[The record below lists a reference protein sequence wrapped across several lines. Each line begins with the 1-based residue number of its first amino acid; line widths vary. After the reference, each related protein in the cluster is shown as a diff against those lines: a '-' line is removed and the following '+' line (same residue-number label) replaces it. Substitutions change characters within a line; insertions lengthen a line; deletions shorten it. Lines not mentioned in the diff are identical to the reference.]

1 MAFASI
7 NEFPKKDVEIAA
19 LFKALSHPGRV
30 AILKVLAKK
39 QSCICGDLVADLP
52 LAQST
57 VSQHLKVLKEAGL
70 VQGEIDGPRSCY
82 CINKE
87 TIKKMKKQCGDLFD
101 FIDKYFE
108 PTQTC

>member
-7 NEFPKKDVEIAA
+7 NEFPKKDIEIAA
-19 LFKALSHPGRV
+19 VFKALSHPGRI

-39 QSCICGDLVADLP
+39 QSCICGELVEDLP

-82 CINKE
+82 CINKDA
-87 TIKKMKKQCGDLFD
+87 IKKMKRQCGDLFD
-101 FIDKYFE
+101 FIDKYSE
-108 PTQTC
+108 PVQTC